1 MHVSNAV
8 ADSAVG
14 LVAGIH
20 VLISGAEIFLW
31 KSLYPRLE
39 QFNFSSSEAE
49 KAGPIVANAGLYN
62 GFIAAGLLWSLLS
75 STNSQDVRF
84 FFLACVVIA
93 GIFGAATLKT
103 AKTLWLQTLPALV
116 AILLVW
122 AASS

>member
-1 MHVSNAV
+1 VHVSNAI

-31 KSLYPRLE
+31 KTLYPRLE
-39 QFNFSSSEAE
+39 QFDFSSSEAE

-75 STNSQDVRF
+75 STNPQGVRF
-84 FFLACVVIA
+84 FFLTCVMVA
-93 GIFGAATLKT
+93 GVFGAATLKT
-103 AKTLWLQTLPALV
+103 PKTLGLQTLPALV
-116 AILLVW
+116 AMLLVW
-122 AASS
+122 IAGA